1 MHSKSQQDLSSH
13 NEAPSSTQ
21 STTARK
27 CLCASVPAMPLQC
40 KTAFKEES
48 CRSTVGREMRSGQ
61 SSERKAGRRCMLAFR
76 LRCSAQVFTHAH
88 VLYVVC
94 SMSYAVRCPSVLSAV
109 SLAIP
114 GAHSHTCPR
123 YGLGVPLLGVLL

>member
-1 MHSKSQQDLSSH
+1 MHLKSQQELSSH
-13 NEAPSSTQ
+13 NEAPSFTQ

-27 CLCASVPAMPLQC
+27 CLCASVPALPLQC

-76 LRCSAQVFTHAH
+76 LRCSAQVFTHA
-88 VLYVVC
+88 Y
-94 SMSYAVRCPSVLSAV
+94 MSY
-109 SLAIP
+109 
-114 GAHSHTCPR
+114 
-123 YGLGVPLLGVLL
+123 GVFSIS